1 MWRIAF
7 FWIPDQVRNDSFRTR
22 TLTIKRSPL
31 VGDLL
36 RAEMRKPFA
45 SYRLLEAPGS
55 AIAHMLR
62 EKRAKKSR
70 KKRGEKR

>member
-1 MWRIAF
+1 M
-7 FWIPDQVRNDSFRTR
+7 
-22 TLTIKRSPL
+22 TIKRSPL